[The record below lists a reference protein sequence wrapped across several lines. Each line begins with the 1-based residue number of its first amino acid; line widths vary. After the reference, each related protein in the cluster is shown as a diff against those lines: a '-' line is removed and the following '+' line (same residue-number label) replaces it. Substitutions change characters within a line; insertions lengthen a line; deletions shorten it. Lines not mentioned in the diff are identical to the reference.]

1 VVKNTDGL
9 RKLLSSLTDQIGYV
23 EARQTDNFKKVNQEL
38 DVDCIKE
45 VFSINK
51 LRDDLNE
58 I

>member
-23 EARQTDNFKKVNQEL
+23 EARQTDNFEKVNEEL